1 MKLASMEGKIS
12 KCFINL
18 LLCLLATL
26 PLAAQQNYYNQGKD
40 TRPVATKKE
49 KKKPQ
54 VTYPLY
60 NGISIGTDLWG
71 PGNKLLG
78 SNTFSGEIIA
88 DVDLRHRYFPTI
100 EIGYGANDE

>member
-49 KKKPQ
+49 KKKPGAADAGEGC
-54 VTYPLY
+54 TS
-60 NGISIGTDLWG
+60 GDG
-71 PGNKLLG
+71 PN
-78 SNTFSGEIIA
+78 
-88 DVDLRHRYFPTI
+88 V
-100 EIGYGANDE
+100 